1 MSSESFL
8 WMLLTLFLSFPYIVR
23 VCAQLRSLK
32 IHLTGYLSLAAL
44 NRWGSSR
51 ILSSS
56 WLPLLLRTRSAHCF
70 SEEMHKVR
78 RAATLGPNLLRNWRW
93 CVCVCVCMCVCI
105 YIYIYIYESGVR
117 YEEEMTTHVEMQLAK
132 ALVLRNPSSW
142 LVGSVSVSSKM
153 ESLN

>member
-1 MSSESFL
+1 M
-8 WMLLTLFLSFPYIVR
+8 
-23 VCAQLRSLK
+23 
-32 IHLTGYLSLAAL
+32 
-44 NRWGSSR
+44 
-51 ILSSS
+51 
-56 WLPLLLRTRSAHCF
+56 
-70 SEEMHKVR
+70 
-78 RAATLGPNLLRNWRW
+78 
-93 CVCVCVCMCVCI
+93 CVCVCVYIYIYMYI